1 MLHLTIA
8 ADRIDCWIRRH
19 IVPCDAP
26 SNVNGARDRYVG
38 LHAIGKSLRDQYDS
52 LAAPVPPPLAALVK
66 QLDEARQPPHL
77 RSGPNF
83 FWTPARRIWIDKGA
97 INTGA

>member
-8 ADRIDCWIRRH
+8 ADRIDCWIRRHIVRH

-66 QLDEARQPPHL
+66 QLDEARQ
-77 RSGPNF
+77 
-83 FWTPARRIWIDKGA
+83 
-97 INTGA
+97 

>member
-1 MLHLTIA
+1 MGEYERIVGEGGNKSQRFRRAELTGFPS
-8 ADRIDCWIRRH
+8 RIRRH

-52 LAAPVPPPLAALVK
+52 LAAPVPLPLAALVK
-66 QLDEARQPPHL
+66 QLDEARQ
-77 RSGPNF
+77 
-83 FWTPARRIWIDKGA
+83 
-97 INTGA
+97 